1 VIISASILYG
11 AGNLFTG
18 PSQLLALPLSLK
30 LMMFGQLILG
40 TCGGL
45 MIVPSLPEMID
56 SLREKYPGQE
66 EEVGL
71 QASGVF
77 NSILATGQILGP
89 IYATTSV

>member
-1 VIISASILYG
+1 
-11 AGNLFTG
+11 
-18 PSQLLALPLSLK
+18 
-30 LMMFGQLILG
+30 
-40 TCGGL
+40 

-71 QASGVF
+71 HASGVF